1 MIEPTILRAY
11 DIRGTFGT
19 TLSRDVALAIGKKFG
34 AWLAL
39 NDKSTIAV
47 GYDGRLSSPT
57 LRDGLIEGL
66 LSQGI
71 DVTDIG
77 RGPTPML
84 YFAVQQLNLDAGI
97 MITGSH
103 NPPADNGFKITLSD
117 RPFYGKDIQSLN
129 DETLNNVPVR
139 MPGKVSSICVMA
151 AYIQRLIKDLNWGEV
166 GLRVGIDCGNGAT
179 GEVLELLTKKLPSTI
194 HVQLLYSEIDETFP
208 NHHPDPADPANLEE
222 LIRRVKSEKL
232 DLGLAFDGDGDR
244 LGIID
249 RQGRVIWGDQLTLF
263 FAMAILK
270 TNPGATIV
278 ADVKTSQLL
287 FDSVEAAG
295 GQAIMAPTGHSH
307 FKSIMPK
314 TGAIFGG
321 EMSGHFFFKDR
332 YYGFDDGI
340 YAAIRILELTSLGYD
355 VGQFLDLIPH
365 FHASPEI
372 KIPCPDTEKFD
383 VIETV
388 KKKLKNASIDF
399 CAIDGIR
406 LRTKDGWWLLRAS
419 NTTPILVARFESFS
433 EEGLLRLKEHLRE
446 LLNGLIDSP
455 FKIEA

>member
-19 TLSRDVALAIGKKFG
+19 TLSYDVALTIGKQFG
-34 AWLAL
+34 AWLTL

-57 LRDGLIEGL
+57 LRDGLIKGL
-66 LSQGI
+66 LSKGI

-84 YFAVQQLNLDAGI
+84 YFAVQHLGLDAGI

-117 RPFYGKDIQSLN
+117 RPFYGQDIQNLN
-129 DETLNNVPVR
+129 DEALDEVLVQT
-139 MPGKVSSICVMA
+139 PGKISSICVMA
-151 AYIQRLIKDLNWGEV
+151 AYIQRLVKDLNWGDV
-166 GLRVGIDCGNGAT
+166 GLRIGIDCGNGAT
-179 GEVLELLTKKLPSTI
+179 GEAIELLEKKLPPTI
-194 HVQLLYSEIDETFP
+194 HVQLLYSEIDGNFP

-222 LIRRVKSEKL
+222 LIKRVKSEKL

-263 FAMAILK
+263 FAMAILR
-270 TNPGATIV
+270 TNPGASIV
-278 ADVKTSQLL
+278 ADVKTSQLV

-295 GQAIMAPTGHSH
+295 GQAIMSPTGHSH

-355 VGQFLDLIPH
+355 IGQFLDLIPH
-365 FHASPEI
+365 LHASPEI
-372 KIPCPDTEKFD
+372 KIPCPDTEKFG
-383 VIETV
+383 VIEAV
-388 KKKLKNASIDF
+388 KKKLNNSSTEF
-399 CAIDGIR
+399 CDIDGIR

-433 EEGLLRLKEHLRE
+433 PEGLVRLKEYLKE
-446 LLNGLIDSP
+446 LLVGLIDSH
-455 FKIEA
+455 FTL

>member
-19 TLSRDVALAIGKKFG
+19 TLSRNVALSIGKQFG
-34 AWLAL
+34 AWLVL
-39 NDKSTIAV
+39 NVKSTIAV

-66 LSQGI
+66 LSKGI

-77 RGPTPML
+77 LGPTPML
-84 YFAVQQLNLDAGI
+84 YFAVQHLGLDAGI

-103 NPPADNGFKITLSD
+103 NPPADNGFKITLAD
-117 RPFYGKDIQSLN
+117 RPFYGEDIQKLN
-129 DETLNNVPVR
+129 EITLNNVTLDT
-139 MPGKVSSICVMA
+139 PGKVSSISVMA
-151 AYIQRLIKDLNWGEV
+151 AYIQRLLKDLNWGDV

-179 GEVLELLTKKLPSTI
+179 GEVMEILAKKLPPNI
-194 HVQLLYSEIDETFP
+194 HVQLLYSDIDGTFP
-208 NHHPDPADPANLEE
+208 NHHPDPADPHNLED
-222 LIRRVKSEKL
+222 LIKRVNTEKL

-249 RQGRVIWGDQLTLF
+249 RQGRVVWGDQLTLF

-295 GQAIMAPTGHSH
+295 GQAIMSPTGHSH

-340 YAAIRILELTSLGYD
+340 YAAMRILELTSLGYD
-355 VGQFLDLIPH
+355 IGQFLDLIPH
-365 FHASPEI
+365 FYSSPEI
-372 KIPCPDTEKFD
+372 KIPCSDSEKFEIID
-383 VIETV
+383 DI
-388 KKKLKNASIDF
+388 KKSIF
-399 CAIDGIR
+399 
-406 LRTKDGWWLLRAS
+406 
-419 NTTPILVARFESFS
+419 
-433 EEGLLRLKEHLRE
+433 
-446 LLNGLIDSP
+446 
-455 FKIEA
+455 

>member
-19 TLSRDVALAIGKKFG
+19 TLSRTVALSIGKQFG
-34 AWLAL
+34 AWLVL

-66 LSQGI
+66 LSKGI

-77 RGPTPML
+77 LGPTPML
-84 YFAVQQLNLDAGI
+84 YFAVQHLGLDAGI

-103 NPPADNGFKITLSD
+103 NPPADNGFKITLAD
-117 RPFYGKDIQSLN
+117 RPFYGEDIQRLN
-129 DETLNNVPVR
+129 DATLNNVTLDT
-139 MPGKVSSICVMA
+139 PGKVSSISVMA
-151 AYIQRLIKDLNWGEV
+151 AYIQRLLKDLNWGDV

-179 GEVLELLTKKLPSTI
+179 GEVMEILAKKLPPNI
-194 HVQLLYSEIDETFP
+194 HVQLLYSDIDGTFP
-208 NHHPDPADPANLEE
+208 NHHPDPADPHNLED
-222 LIRRVKSEKL
+222 LIKRVNTEKL

-249 RQGRVIWGDQLTLF
+249 RQGRVVWGDQLTLF

-295 GQAIMAPTGHSH
+295 GQAIMSPTGHSH

-340 YAAIRILELTSLGYD
+340 YAAMRILELTSLGYD
-355 VGQFLDLIPH
+355 IGQFLDLIPH
-365 FHASPEI
+365 FYSSPEI
-372 KIPCPDTEKFD
+372 KIPCSDSEKFEIID
-383 VIETV
+383 DI
-388 KKKLKNASIDF
+388 KKKLNRECIDF
-399 CAIDGIR
+399 CDIDGIR
-406 LRTKDGWWLLRAS
+406 LQTKTGWWLLRAS
-419 NTTPILVARFESFS
+419 NTSPILVARFESFTDT
-433 EEGLLRLKEHLRE
+433 GLQHLKEHLQT
-446 LLNGLIDSP
+446 LLTGLIDTP
-455 FKIEA
+455 IHF